1 MHCVPLVRVGTRRSS
16 RENPAR
22 RWHSVFRPSPS
33 ARVCP
38 RGRESRSASVSR
50 FPWGCKLYAVVGPDI
65 AILEPLMQFADV
77 SRSVPFVFL
86 VGDAVHPGTGILS

>member
-1 MHCVPLVRVGTRRSS
+1 MHGVPLVRVGTRRSS

-38 RGRESRSASVSR
+38 RGRESRSVSVSR
-50 FPWGCKLYAVVGPDI
+50 FPWGCNSTQWLGPI
-65 AILEPLMQFADV
+65 LAILEPLMQFADV
-77 SRSVPFVFL
+77 SRSVFFVLL